1 MNPPVISSSV
11 VRMVRAVARSARTA
25 RMDLSVAR
33 VPRMPA
39 GTPQAKPMT
48 ATKAEPPDTNHAAR
62 HPAAELTRLAIGSAR
77 TSDAVRPVNTT
88 DKAAGRGRPGAARG
102 GWLALDPA
110 SFRAWSSAATAL
122 AAAAGKKPSYRVLE
136 DPYAEAPLEAAA
148 ASKGPK
154 APNYRVLEDPM
165 TTAMYDPSTSSE
177 AVSASA
183 VTSAMPG
190 SSRPPASEV
199 LEGAREKFDKFWGSK
214 PRNNTTSDN
223 NEP

>member
-1 MNPPVISSSV
+1 MTS
-11 VRMVRAVARSARTA
+11 TY
-25 RMDLSVAR
+25 
-33 VPRMPA
+33 
-39 GTPQAKPMT
+39 PQAASKNGGHM
-48 ATKAEPPDTNHAAR
+48 EGHMN
-62 HPAAELTRLAIGSAR
+62 GGQ
-77 TSDAVRPVNTT
+77 NTT
-88 DKAAGRGRPGAARG
+88 TTNGSGSLLASDCTGAVVAGIDSTNIAITADTSLKCLEEPSFEFEASNEAKKNSEAAPA
-102 GWLALDPA
+102 LA
-110 SFRAWSSAATAL
+110 SAAV
-122 AAAAGKKPSYRVLE
+122 KKPSYRVLE

-177 AVSASA
+177 AVSASSA

>member
-1 MNPPVISSSV
+1 MTSS
-11 VRMVRAVARSARTA
+11 TY
-25 RMDLSVAR
+25 
-33 VPRMPA
+33 
-39 GTPQAKPMT
+39 PQAVSKNGGHM
-48 ATKAEPPDTNHAAR
+48 EGHMN
-62 HPAAELTRLAIGSAR
+62 GGQ
-77 TSDAVRPVNTT
+77 NTT
-88 DKAAGRGRPGAARG
+88 TTNGSGSLLASDCTGAVVVASTDSTTNIAITADTSLKCLEEPSFEFEASKEAKKNSEAAP
-102 GWLALDPA
+102 
-110 SFRAWSSAATAL
+110 AL
-122 AAAAGKKPSYRVLE
+122 ASAVKKPSYRVLE
-136 DPYAEAPLEAAA
+136 DPYAEAPLEPAT

-183 VTSAMPG
+183 VTAMPG